1 METRHGFTLM
11 TLAEF
16 EGWLARLPVAR
27 TVLTLQQ
34 HHTASPSY
42 RSFDGTNHF
51 ALQRAMQQYHMVN
64 NGWGDIGQ
72 HFTTFPDGTVMT
84 GRSLESNP
92 ACLKGNNAN
101 AICVE
106 HVGNFDAGRDAMS
119 PAHRTTIVRFTAAV
133 CRRFAIPVTADR
145 VVYHHWYHLDTGA
158 RTNGSGVTKS
168 CPGTAFFGGNKVVHA
183 QRSFF
188 PLVRAAMGPAVVA
201 ATAPIGIRYACVN
214 VSRLNVRAGPGANFA
229 KVNTVELGS
238 VLRIHDE
245 KSGWLR
251 ISSSRKEWVAA
262 RMMLFVDRATVKAPI
277 LNVRSGPAAAFDKL
291 AALARGQE
299 IFVHERRDGW
309 CRIGMDTRWV
319 SATFLEFA

>member
-1 METRHGFTLM
+1 
-11 TLAEF
+11 
-16 EGWLARLPVAR
+16 
-27 TVLTLQQ
+27 
-34 HHTASPSY
+34 
-42 RSFDGTNHF
+42 
-51 ALQRAMQQYHMVN
+51 
-64 NGWGDIGQ
+64 
-72 HFTTFPDGTVMT
+72 
-84 GRSLESNP
+84 
-92 ACLKGNNAN
+92 
-101 AICVE
+101 
-106 HVGNFDAGRDAMS
+106 
-119 PAHRTTIVRFTAAV
+119 
-133 CRRFAIPVTADR
+133 
-145 VVYHHWYHLDTGA
+145 
-158 RTNGSGVTKS
+158 VTKS

-201 ATAPIGIRYACVN
+201 VSAPIGIRYACVN